1 MYEKQFLNDVARQNY
16 TKYNIDVSDWINKI
30 DYDLMGSMFTVN
42 KRYPDDVVKNGAAV
56 FSKWFRRPY
65 LEKKMIAHLPIAIE
79 PNLKGIH
86 TSNNRS
92 SNWFDFNANLLFQIW
107 LCR

>member
-42 KRYPDDVVKNGAAV
+42 KRYPDDVVRNGAAV
-56 FSKWFRRPY
+56 FSHFFRRPY
-65 LEKKMIAHLPIAIE
+65 LERRMVLHLPIAIE
-79 PNLKGIH
+79 PSLKGKL
-86 TSNNRS
+86 
-92 SNWFDFNANLLFQIW
+92 FNYSLL
-107 LCR
+107 